1 MSRYLLPFLKCI
13 LHQLNFLLLKTV
25 FGHSKC
31 FLSSVAKDGKD
42 GQGLKLEN
50 NAPTFSSFNAMPAK
64 NTEKLL
70 LIILSYVFITLQE
83 HFAYGCYGTK

>member
-1 MSRYLLPFLKCI
+1 MAL
-13 LHQLNFLLLKTV
+13 V
-25 FGHSKC
+25 C

-50 NAPTFSSFNAMPAK
+50 NGPTFSSFNAMPTKA
-64 NTEKLL
+64 TERLL